1 MVKNTKHHSEL
12 APEHNNVYT
21 YPMDI
26 RPVSCRRPAY
36 PLLTALTA
44 AAVLAA
50 CDDKPQQ
57 PAGDTPEAEEE
68 QLTGGFIVPARP
80 WSPPAVGADAVTIPA
95 PETPETPAC
104 DAPDEVEALPA
115 DEEPL
120 PEP

>member
-1 MVKNTKHHSEL
+1 MGLRNRNAL
-12 APEHNNVYT
+12 ASVHNIVYT
-21 YPMDI
+21 FFMDI
-26 RPVSCRRPAY
+26 HPVSLRRPAY

-57 PAGDTPEAEEE
+57 PAGDTPETEEE

-80 WSPPAVGADAVTIPA
+80 WSPPAVGDDTVAIPA

-104 DAPDEVEALPA
+104 DAPDEVDALPA